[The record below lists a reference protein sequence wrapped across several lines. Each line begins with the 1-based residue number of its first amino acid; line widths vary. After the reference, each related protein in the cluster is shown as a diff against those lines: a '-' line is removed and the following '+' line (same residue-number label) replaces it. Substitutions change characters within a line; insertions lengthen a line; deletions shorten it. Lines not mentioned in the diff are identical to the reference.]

1 MNHFID
7 NLAPLFAIVFTFGIP
22 GIIIFWSI
30 HNKHKERMRLIEKGL
45 TAEEVKDYF
54 KGFNTRERP
63 NTYRSLRFGILLTM
77 IGIGIFLGILLKE
90 AGYTESLVPVMI
102 LVFAGLGF
110 LIYYS
115 IINSKIR
122 KENEQKAASLPSKSQ
137 L

>member
-30 HNKHKERMRLIEKGL
+30 HNKHKERMRLLKKDLLRKKLKNILKDLIPGRGRTH
-45 TAEEVKDYF
+45 TAHLEW
-54 KGFNTRERP
+54 
-63 NTYRSLRFGILLTM
+63 GILLTM

-110 LIYYS
+110 
-115 IINSKIR
+115 
-122 KENEQKAASLPSKSQ
+122 
-137 L
+137 